1 MAHGEI
7 VLLKELFV
15 QNDATLDIASRIGS
29 VYRVTG
35 IVTVYDPISRVCLIE
50 HQSVFLWIDISLVS
64 SEGLKIDDLVQFIGE
79 ILTVGTK
86 TFPINSES
94 EMSPTIYLKATVKRI
109 VNELNLRVYEDA
121 LVQRRLF
128 VQNLLQ

>member
-7 VLLKELFV
+7 VLLKELFIK
-15 QNDATLDIASRIGS
+15 NDATLDIASHLGR

-35 IVTVYDPISRVCLIE
+35 VITVYDPINRVCQIE

-64 SEGLKIDDLVQFIGE
+64 SEGLKIDELVQFIGE
-79 ILTVGTK
+79 IEPIGTR
-86 TFPINSES
+86 TFPIIIGYEL
-94 EMSPTIYLKATVKRI
+94 SPIVYLKATVKRI
-109 VNELNLRVYEDA
+109 VNELNLRVYEDV

>member
-7 VLLKELFV
+7 VLLKELFIK
-15 QNDATLDIASRIGS
+15 NDATVDIASHLGR

-35 IVTVYDPISRVCLIE
+35 VITVYDPINRVCQIE

-64 SEGLKIDDLVQFIGE
+64 SEGLKIDELVQFIGE
-79 ILTVGTK
+79 IEPIGTR
-86 TFPINSES
+86 TFPIIIGYEL
-94 EMSPTIYLKATVKRI
+94 SPIVYLKATVKRI
-109 VNELNLRVYEDA
+109 VNELNLRVYEDV